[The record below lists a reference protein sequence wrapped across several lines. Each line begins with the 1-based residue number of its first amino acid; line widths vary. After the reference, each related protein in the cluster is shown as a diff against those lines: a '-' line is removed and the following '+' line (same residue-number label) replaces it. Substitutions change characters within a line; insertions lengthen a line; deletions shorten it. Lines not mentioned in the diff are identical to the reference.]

1 MSRIMIM
8 AMPTIVVVLLKNK
21 LTSLD
26 KINRVKKI
34 MRFANIFNLS
44 MIFFT
49 PYNLETWIT
58 YLIFWTLFVGIQKE
72 VFIKAKSEFI
82 DFVIEN
88 SKSFIFIP
96 TSVEQD
102 NVRGVLTLE
111 SDKDFV
117 QKAEYV
123 GNAKLE
129 KNTKYSGIK
138 VYLSVDGFGFIKKV
152 FCSN

>member
-1 MSRIMIM
+1 MIM

>member
-1 MSRIMIM
+1 MIM
-8 AMPTIVVVLLKNK
+8 AMPTLVVVLLKNK
-21 LTSLD
+21 LISLD

-49 PYNLETWIT
+49 PYNLGTWIT

-72 VFIKAKSEFI
+72 VFIEAKSEFI
-82 DFVIEN
+82 DFVSEN

-117 QKAEYV
+117 QKVEYV